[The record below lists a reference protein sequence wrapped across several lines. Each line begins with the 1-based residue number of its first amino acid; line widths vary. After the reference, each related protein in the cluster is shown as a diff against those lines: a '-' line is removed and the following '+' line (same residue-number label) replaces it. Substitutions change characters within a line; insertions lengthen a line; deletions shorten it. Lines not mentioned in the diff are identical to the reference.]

1 MTHLPPT
8 LDAALLLNS
17 SLGEAFTAVPEMSLL
32 FSNIQRQGVLMTP
45 DGPCVSPLMVHSHT
59 AEDFLAIVTL
69 AAITG
74 HSQDFFRWGEVDEA
88 CMAALKR
95 CVK

>member
-1 MTHLPPT
+1 
-8 LDAALLLNS
+8 
-17 SLGEAFTAVPEMSLL
+17 
-32 FSNIQRQGVLMTP
+32 MTP